1 MARPLRLERP
11 GAAYFISTLG
21 NAGLTVFRAPE
32 DSRLFLE
39 ILGETCARHRWRCL
53 AYCLLPDRYS
63 LVVVTE
69 APTLARGMRQINGRY
84 TQAFHR
90 HHGTAGHLF
99 QGRYRAV
106 MIEPGPLLAAVCCE
120 VLRQPVAEGLAPDA
134 AAWRWSSARHCLH
147 RPVAGGQAREE
158 ERLPWLDSDGLLAAF
173 ASDQGET
180 EERQAGP
187 EQAQARLA
195 ARIAAVPEIPVWEHL
210 RHQVFLGSPAFVEA
224 MRTEARSAAA
234 ERGILSE
241 IPRAQ
246 WQAPPPPLQSFVA
259 QAQNRDE
266 AMALAYRSGR
276 YSQASIAAYFDVHY
290 SSVSRAIRRHERSL
304 AAEQS
309 IARS

>member
-32 DSRLFLE
+32 DSRRFLE
-39 ILGETCARHRWRCL
+39 ILGETCARYRWRCL

-63 LVVVTE
+63 LVIVTE
-69 APTLARGMRQINGRY
+69 APTLSRGMRQINGRY

-147 RPVAGGQAREE
+147 RPVVGGQAREE

-173 ASDQGET
+173 APDQGRA
-180 EERQAGP
+180 EERQADP
-187 EQAQARLA
+187 EQARARLA
-195 ARIAAVPEIPVWEHL
+195 ARIAAVPAVPVWEHL
-210 RHQVFLGSPAFVEA
+210 SHQVFLGSPAFVEA
-224 MRTEARSAAA
+224 MRTEASSAAA
-234 ERGILSE
+234 ERGSLSE

-246 WQAPPPPLQSFVA
+246 WQAPPPPLQTFVE
-259 QAQNRDE
+259 QAQSRDE
-266 AMALAYRSGR
+266 AMALAYGSGH
-276 YSQASIAAYFDVHY
+276 YSQASIAAYFDIHY
-290 SSVSRAIRRHERSL
+290 SSVSRAIRRHERTL
-304 AAEQS
+304 AAGRVD
-309 IARS
+309 A

>member
-32 DSRLFLE
+32 DSRRFLE
-39 ILGETCARHRWRCL
+39 ILGETCARYRWRCM

-69 APTLARGMRQINGRY
+69 APTLSRGMRQINGRY

-90 HHGTAGHLF
+90 YHGTAGHLF

-106 MIEPGPLLAAVCCE
+106 MVEPGSLLAAVCCE

-147 RPVAGGQAREE
+147 RPVAGGQTREE
-158 ERLPWLDSDGLLAAF
+158 ERLPWLDSAGLLAAC
-173 ASDQGET
+173 APDEGQGDA
-180 EERQAGP
+180 EE
-187 EQAQARLA
+187 ARALLA
-195 ARIAAVPEIPVWEHL
+195 ARIEAVPEVPVWEHL

-224 MRTEARSAAA
+224 MRAEARSAAA
-234 ERGILSE
+234 ERGNLSE

-246 WQAPPPPLQSFVA
+246 WQEAPPPLQTLVE
-259 QAQNRDE
+259 QARSRDE
-266 AMALAYRSGR
+266 AMALAYRSGH
-276 YSQASIAAYFDVHY
+276 YSQAGIAAYFDVHY
-290 SSVSRAIRRHERSL
+290 SSVSRAIRRYERTL
-304 AAEQS
+304 AVERAD
-309 IARS
+309 A